1 MVEKRKKTRST
12 SSSVDPTT
20 RYAMDVTSGKEI
32 AGPDIRNSCKRH
44 LKDLESCHARGLVW
58 DTETAQRAID
68 FFAKVLKLNGGEHE
82 GKPFNLLPWQCFIV
96 GSVFGWQNSDG
107 YRRFRMVY
115 VESGK
120 GSGKSPLAAGIAL
133 YCLVAD
139 KEPRAE
145 VYAAATKKD
154 QAMILFR
161 DAVAMVDQSPALAQ
175 RINKSGGAGKEWNLA
190 FLQTGSFFRPI
201 SSDDG
206 QSGPRPHCALITAK
220 RIAGALRA
228 MNGADVTVN
237 INSPGGDMFEGLAIY
252 NLLREYQGKVTV
264 KVLGI
269 AASAASVIA
278 MAGDDIQIGRGAFL
292 MIHNCW
298 VVAMGNRH
306 DFAELSASLEPFDNA
321 MADIYAARS
330 GLDMA
335 SVQKLMDA
343 ESYIGGSDAVEK
355 GLADSLLSAD
365 AVSDGDETP
374 AAALRKL
381 DALLAKTSTPRSERR
396 KLIKALS
403 GGMSGA
409 ATNHDGTPGAAEEI
423 KPEIINSLENAL
435 AALVK

>member
-1 MVEKRKKTRST
+1 MSKKQLPVAPAGRPCARVTCETLPSALDRW
-12 SSSVDPTT
+12 DGGIKAATT
-20 RYAMDVTSGKEI
+20 DDNTI
-32 AGPDIRNSCKRH
+32 
-44 LKDLESCHARGLVW
+44 
-58 DTETAQRAID
+58 
-68 FFAKVLKLNGGEHE
+68 
-82 GKPFNLLPWQCFIV
+82 
-96 GSVFGWQNSDG
+96 SVFD
-107 YRRFRMVY
+107 V
-115 VESGK
+115 
-120 GSGKSPLAAGIAL
+120 I
-133 YCLVAD
+133 
-139 KEPRAE
+139 
-145 VYAAATKKD
+145 
-154 QAMILFR
+154 
-161 DAVAMVDQSPALAQ
+161 
-175 RINKSGGAGKEWNLA
+175 
-190 FLQTGSFFRPI
+190 
-201 SSDDG
+201 G
-206 QSGPRPHCALITAK
+206 QDYWGEGITAK

-252 NLLREYQGKVTV
+252 NLLREYEGHVTV

-269 AASAASVIA
+269 AASAASIIA

-335 SVQKLMDA
+335 TVQKLMDA

-365 AVSDGDETP
+365 AVSDGDKTP

-381 DALLAKTSTPRSERR
+381 DALLAKSNTPRSERR